1 MPIFLFLKQ
10 LVDMFYQYQILD
22 YGMVLFAL
30 ILLGYG
36 IIKNKLYLKWKEYIC
51 ISDLI
56 VIALAVVYI
65 GSWIRYPAAYGIFF
79 KIESAILLY
88 FIGRVYGSQIMSYG
102 RWLAWAGY
110 IVIYANFVYRFYQ
123 FDCKFILHG
132 PEVTLLNVG
141 GLYYYKTD
149 LAVGVIIAVLF
160 IYMFS
165 ESKILKWITII
176 PIAGYTVFYSGARMG
191 QVVMAVEYGCILF
204 HEIENKYGKEWIMP
218 DKIVKRIMTVLIG
231 VVVMFFVFLQVF
243 SFEQFANS
251 HDIETGAGSLLEKLM
266 HSRQIIWWDIL
277 NYFSEQPV
285 LTRIFGIDLQTE
297 YMHNMAGMRA
307 HSTYI
312 KQIYATGY
320 VGSMLFVSFCADIV
334 CRITRESDGRLR
346 YIVLILWVML
356 LGSGLSIE
364 SMESTQMSWFPMLYA
379 GVLVSSTGITDQH
392 KILELR

>member
-88 FIGRVYGSQIMSYG
+88 FIGRVYGRQIMSYG

-123 FDCKFILHG
+123 FNCKFILHG

-218 DKIVKRIMTVLIG
+218 EKIVKRIMTVLIG
-231 VVVMFFVFLQVF
+231 AVVLFFVFLQVF

-251 HDIETGAGSLLEKLM
+251 HDIATGAGSLLEKLM

-392 KILELR
+392 KILESR